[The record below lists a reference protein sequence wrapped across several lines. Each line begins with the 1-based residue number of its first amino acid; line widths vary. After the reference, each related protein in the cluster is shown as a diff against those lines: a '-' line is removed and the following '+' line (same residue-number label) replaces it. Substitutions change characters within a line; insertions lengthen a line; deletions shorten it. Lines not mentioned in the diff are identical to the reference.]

1 MLEHCRTKI
10 KSFLGIPGKLKGET
24 GNEDERFIISYEEI
38 ILTKFSTQR
47 VENLFVFNL
56 QIICKE
62 TNIYRIIKKFNE
74 NFHLNFQENQGCKA
88 IQISIQ
94 EGGFLIKFQTADLL
108 DCCIN

>member
-56 QIICKE
+56 EIFCKE
-62 TNIYRIIKKFNE
+62 NNIYRIIKKFNE
-74 NFHLNFQENQGCKA
+74 NFINEFPENT
-88 IQISIQ
+88 
-94 EGGFLIKFQTADLL
+94 GGEILEVEVDSNKSFSVRFQTGDLL
-108 DCCIN
+108 ELRK